1 MTDLV
6 LMGKNINFTNGSLA
20 FLYYIV
26 IIVFRQIK
34 RKGKNTYK
42 DYLTN
47 AKYIDIIYF
56 IDEKRAICIYNTR

>member
-6 LMGKNINFTNGSLA
+6 LMGKNINFTNDSLA
-20 FLYYIV
+20 FSHYIV
-26 IIVFRQIK
+26 VVFRQIK

-56 IDEKRAICIYNTR
+56 IDEQINRWATI

>member
-26 IIVFRQIK
+26 VVFRQIK

-56 IDEKRAICIYNTR
+56 IDEQINRWATI